1 MTAPT
6 SFAEPQK
13 LGEMYRMFIRLMQQA
28 DRDGFDGLAVNEHHQ
43 GKSGTAYQFPDFG
56 LPTPRVRNWEID
68 MLSPIFN

>member
-1 MTAPT
+1 VTAPT

-43 GKSGTAYQFPDFG
+43 GKSGTAYQFPDF
-56 LPTPRVRNWEID
+56 PFSVCRPRA
-68 MLSPIFN
+68 